1 MERACRLRQALSCP
15 RIFAARLPN
24 TRADPSNDDQVK
36 AVQPVEPNW
45 NDIQER
51 LAAIKARLGGLYAD
65 DAEAEMT
72 ACRANSNQLLLD
84 GTALAASGVN
94 ADEKRSI
101 LVRMRQAVR
110 KLQEQLEQIKTKTA
124 ETYRKH
130 IGAEEKEE
138 FERLS
143 PELQQQYN
151 AQAYRSFAAFHAADE
166 LLDRLSGL
174 NSALMDAGSELDRSM
189 RPAEADADR
198 RTGGG
203 YAKHYDRDPA
213 PPLSP

>member
-1 MERACRLRQALSCP
+1 M
-15 RIFAARLPN
+15 PN
-24 TRADPSNDDQVK
+24 TRADPISDDQIK

-65 DAEAEMT
+65 GAEAELK
-72 ACRANSNQLLLD
+72 ACRTDSNQLLLD
-84 GTALAASGVN
+84 GTALAASGG
-94 ADEKRSI
+94 ADGKRDI

-110 KLQEQLEQIKTKTA
+110 KLQEQLEQIKTKAA

-130 IGAEEKEE
+130 IGAEEKEA

-151 AQAYRSFAAFHAADE
+151 AQAYRSFAAFHSADE

-189 RPAEADADR
+189 RPAEADAGR
-198 RTGGG
+198 RAGGG
-203 YAKHYDRDPA
+203 YAQRYDLDPA
-213 PPLSP
+213 PPL